1 MPSVTVI
8 VFSVLIAAAHT
19 ARAQDA
25 NIVADAIRHIQNDDP
40 DPAPENRL
48 KYVNIIEHER
58 AVEAIPV
65 LEGYYNRTTDAD
77 IKAEVAFALLRLGD
91 KKNIYQ
97 EYVAGDAIK
106 RVQSNNLGVG
116 PVDALS
122 YVDRILYTGATE
134 GISALEDYF
143 KRATG
148 PDIKAGVASALVR
161 MGDNKETYW
170 TYLVTLAKPAIESDA
185 PTPIDATNTTS
196 PEFRI
201 WAEDHNLS
209 LQAAST
215 LVMEELPHDLAPL
228 AKTGDSRGVPLLRK
242 ALNSPN
248 YFVSSLAAAGLA
260 QANDTSSVPLIIAAC
275 KRLSPALAHLFAW
288 PLLYFDDPV
297 AQSTFAS
304 YNPGV
309 NVSEARAFSGGVF
322 VGIPQ
327 HSKQ

>member
-77 IKAEVAFALLRLGD
+77 IKA
-91 KKNIYQ
+91 
-97 EYVAGDAIK
+97 
-106 RVQSNNLGVG
+106 
-116 PVDALS
+116 
-122 YVDRILYTGATE
+122 
-134 GISALEDYF
+134 
-143 KRATG
+143 
-148 PDIKAGVASALVR
+148 GVASALVR
-161 MGDNKETYW
+161 MGDKKKTYW

-185 PTPIDATNTTS
+185 PTPIGTNTTS

-228 AKTGDSRGVPLLRK
+228 AKTGDSVECRCCAK
-242 ALNSPN
+242 
-248 YFVSSLAAAGLA
+248 
-260 QANDTSSVPLIIAAC
+260 
-275 KRLSPALAHLFAW
+275 H
-288 PLLYFDDPV
+288 
-297 AQSTFAS
+297 
-304 YNPGV
+304 
-309 NVSEARAFSGGVF
+309 
-322 VGIPQ
+322 
-327 HSKQ
+327 